1 MTTDGDF
8 SGTSAVRESLR
19 FDVERLATW
28 LREHV
33 AEFRGP
39 LTVERDR
46 GECPLHF
53 GIEHN
58 ARRQTIPSSN
68 MAVSA
73 YLF

>member
-1 MTTDGDF
+1 VLRMTTDGDF

-39 LTVERDR
+39 LTVEQFKVASPIR
-46 GECPLHF
+46 P
-53 GIEHN
+53 
-58 ARRQTIPSSN
+58 TSS
-68 MAVSA
+68 
-73 YLF
+73 